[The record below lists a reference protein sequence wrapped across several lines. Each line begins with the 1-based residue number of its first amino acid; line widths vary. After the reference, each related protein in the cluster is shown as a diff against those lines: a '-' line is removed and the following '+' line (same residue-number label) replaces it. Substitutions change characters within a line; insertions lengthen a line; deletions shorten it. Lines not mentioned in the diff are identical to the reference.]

1 MEFKFGDSSKKQYEL
16 KSSMDEH
23 EAILR
28 CIFTGYFTNIAQI
41 QGDGSYLNIRS
52 K

>member
-1 MEFKFGDSSKKQYEL
+1 MEHRYGEGKKQVYEI
-16 KSSMDEH
+16 KSSADEH

-28 CIFTGYFTNIAQI
+28 CILTGYFTNIAQV